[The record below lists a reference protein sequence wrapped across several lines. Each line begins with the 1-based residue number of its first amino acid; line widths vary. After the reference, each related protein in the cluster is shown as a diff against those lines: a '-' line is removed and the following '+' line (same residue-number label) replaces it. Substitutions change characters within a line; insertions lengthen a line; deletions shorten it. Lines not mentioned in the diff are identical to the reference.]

1 MLTKVHLRY
10 PYRSAVSAG
19 LFSLKVGV
27 LLRLYLLLGH
37 GSLPIAPPPG
47 DGRPEHWPSD
57 ILCHTTSMRLA
68 VAFNL
73 LSTKAMLD
81 QHLKRRKVITRP
93 GYFLGHR
100 LPFGL
105 S

>member
-27 LLRLYLLLGH
+27 LLRLSLLLGH
-37 GSLPIAPPPG
+37 GSLPIAHPPG
-47 DGRPEHWPSD
+47 DGRPDNWPSD

-73 LSTKAMLD
+73 VS
-81 QHLKRRKVITRP
+81 RN
-93 GYFLGHR
+93 LGHSV
-100 LPFGL
+100 G